1 MLLEGM
7 LWYDNDK
14 KPLAEK
20 IAEAAAYYRDKYGQV
35 PNCCHIPEA
44 ESEANINDVRV
55 VASPYI
61 LPNHLWIGVEQV
73 ENQ

>member
-1 MLLEGM
+1 MNTGM
-7 LWYDNDK
+7 LWFDNDK

-20 IAEAAAYYRDKYGQV
+20 ITEAAAYYRDKYRQT
-35 PNCCHIPEA
+35 PNCCHIPKS
-44 ESEANINDVRV
+44 ESAPNINGIRV

-61 LPNHLWIGVEQV
+61 LPNHLWIGVEQP